1 MKSVDKGEAI
11 AILERQL
18 ERYRGL
24 AYAELLGLLDEPV
37 SLEVVGPGGTT
48 YQVEIDAVW
57 DGEPGRDLRI
67 MGMIDDGGWW
77 RACAPLTSDFI
88 ISPDGSF
95 VGE

>member
-1 MKSVDKGEAI
+1 MDKGEATSV
-11 AILERQL
+11 LERQL

-24 AYAELLGLLDEPV
+24 AYAELLGLLGEAV

-48 YQVEIDAVW
+48 YQVEIEAVW
-57 DGEPGRDLRI
+57 DGEPGGDLRVI
-67 MGMIDDGGWW
+67 GSIEDGGWW
-77 RACAPLTSDFI
+77 RAISPLTRDFI

>member
-1 MKSVDKGEAI
+1 MDKGEAI
-11 AILERQL
+11 SVLGRQL

-24 AYAELLGLLDEPV
+24 AYAELLALLGEAA
-37 SLEVVGPGGTT
+37 SFEVVGPGGTT

-57 DGEPGRDLRI
+57 DGEPGGDLRVI
-67 MGMIDDGGWW
+67 GRIDDGGWW
-77 RACAPLTSDFI
+77 RAISPLTSDFI